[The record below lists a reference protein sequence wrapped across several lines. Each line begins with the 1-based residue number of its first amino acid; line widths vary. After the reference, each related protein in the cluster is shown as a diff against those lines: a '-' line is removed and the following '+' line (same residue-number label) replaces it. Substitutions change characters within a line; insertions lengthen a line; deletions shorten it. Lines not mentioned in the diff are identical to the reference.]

1 VAPVTSDPGDRRAV
15 VRLCL
20 AALVAY
26 ASYALCR
33 TPLLP
38 LFAQGLGAGPSV
50 VGIVVAAST
59 LTGVLVKLP
68 AGGLSDVFGRR
79 PLLLAGAM
87 VFALLPFSY
96 LAVSTVGGL
105 LLVRVLHGHATAIF
119 GPVATATVS
128 DLAPADRR
136 GRWLGAYATAQA
148 AGQTAAPVM
157 AGYLLA
163 RGGFDVAFVVAGAI
177 GLAVPVLIAWVPLEP
192 TSDRPATGRRWIV
205 FRDGVRAVMA
215 DRLVLVASAAHAVQ
229 FVLNGALTAFLPL
242 YAKDALGL
250 TTTEI
255 GWLFAV
261 QTLTVLATRPVVGA
275 LSDRAGRRVAITL
288 GLAVSGVTVWTMSLA
303 DQGALLVASVVVY
316 GVGVATTSAA
326 TSAYITDLTPRER
339 YGAAHGVFGTI
350 YDIGD
355 ALGPIGAGLIVSAL
369 GYEAMLHVA
378 AVLGV
383 TAALGF
389 AVASSPSGRRDR
401 QGVAAP

>member
-1 VAPVTSDPGDRRAV
+1 MLEPSGAERPTHAEPRRAV
-15 VRLCL
+15 SRLC
-20 AALVAY
+20 AAAFVAY
-26 ASYALCR
+26 ASYGLCR

-38 LFAQGLGAGPSV
+38 LFAQSLGGGPAVIGL
-50 VGIVVAAST
+50 VVAAST

-68 AGGLSDVFGRR
+68 AGALSDVLGRR

-87 VFALLPFSY
+87 VFALLPFAY
-96 LAVSTVGGL
+96 LAIATIGGL

-119 GPVATATVS
+119 GPVASATIS
-128 DLAPADRR
+128 DLAPPDRR

-148 AGQTAAPVM
+148 AGQTAAPVI

-163 RGGFDVAFVVAGAI
+163 RGGFDVAFVLAGAI
-177 GLAVPVLIAWVPLEP
+177 GLAVPMLVRRVPLGS
-192 TSDRPATGRRWIV
+192 TAQRPLTGRRWIV
-205 FRDGVRAVMA
+205 FRDGVRAVIA

-250 TTTEI
+250 TTTEL

-303 DQGALLVASVVVY
+303 GQGAMLGASVVVY

-326 TSAYITDLTPRER
+326 TSAFITDLTPRER

-355 ALGPIGAGLIVSAL
+355 ALGPIGAGLIVAAL

-383 TAALGF
+383 AAALAF
-389 AVASSPSGRRDR
+389 AMASSQATLRAG
-401 QGVAAP
+401 